1 MGRSK
6 CKCKCKCIFSSI
18 RKLEASIPFPQ
29 TLSAIHPVQ
38 SIVDFKCPL
47 LVARHWINCSL
58 PLIAWHLADSEY
70 KIQVTESC
78 RVIDAGN
85 RSEYCT

>member
-1 MGRSK
+1 MGRS
-6 CKCKCKCIFSSI
+6 KCKCIFSSI